1 MPKESLT
8 AKRARAAEINA
19 ILEQRY
25 PNAVCA
31 LAYGGD
37 PFRLLVMARLSAQ
50 CTDAR
55 VNLVSPALFAR
66 FPNAQAMAEAPMAEL
81 ESLIRSCGL
90 YKTKAASIKAMSQM
104 LLDRFGG
111 AVPEEM
117 EDLLA
122 LPGVGRKIANL
133 MRGDVFGKPAIVS
146 DTHCI
151 RIAARLGLTKT
162 GETDPYRT
170 ELALNQV
177 IPEPKRAD
185 FCHRIVLFGR
195 DVCTA
200 RSPKCAVCPLRTLCK
215 EYERIQKGR

>member
-1 MPKESLT
+1 
-8 AKRARAAEINA
+8 
-19 ILEQRY
+19 
-25 PNAVCA
+25 
-31 LAYGGD
+31 
-37 PFRLLVMARLSAQ
+37 
-50 CTDAR
+50 
-55 VNLVSPALFAR
+55 
-66 FPNAQAMAEAPMAEL
+66 MAEAPMAEL

-200 RSPKCAVCPLRTLCK
+200 RSPKCAGCPLRTLCK
-215 EYERIQKGR
+215 EYERIQKVH

>member
-25 PNAVCA
+25 PDAVCA

-200 RSPKCAVCPLRTLCK
+200 RSPKCTVCPLRTLCK
-215 EYERIQKGR
+215 EYERVQKVH